1 VTRESYLVM
10 QRVELLREVASNTWI
25 LTNREEVMD
34 FADIDDDQLRSEAI
48 ERYVVWI
55 ESLPY
60 RVCRAEQDS
69 IRETIINDLEN

>member
-1 VTRESYLVM
+1 
-10 QRVELLREVASNTWI
+10 
-25 LTNREEVMD
+25 MD
-34 FADIDDDQLRSEAI
+34 FADIENDQLRTEAI

-60 RVCRAEQDS
+60 RAGRAEQDS

>member
-1 VTRESYLVM
+1 VLNYWERETLIPCT
-10 QRVELLREVASNTWI
+10 LTKRED
-25 LTNREEVMD
+25 VMD
-34 FADIDDDQLRSEAI
+34 FADIEDDQLRTEAI

-60 RVCRAEQDS
+60 RVGRAEQDS

>member
-1 VTRESYLVM
+1 
-10 QRVELLREVASNTWI
+10 
-25 LTNREEVMD
+25 MD

>member
-1 VTRESYLVM
+1 MRE
-10 QRVELLREVASNTWI
+10 REHLIPWT
-25 LTNREEVMD
+25 LTNRERTMD
-34 FADIDDDQLRSEAI
+34 FADIEDDQLRSEAI

-60 RVCRAEQDS
+60 RVGRAEQDS

>member
-1 VTRESYLVM
+1 M
-10 QRVELLREVASNTWI
+10 N
-25 LTNREEVMD
+25 
-34 FADIDDDQLRSEAI
+34 FADIEDNQLRSEAI

-60 RVCRAEQDS
+60 QVASEELEK

>member
-1 VTRESYLVM
+1 
-10 QRVELLREVASNTWI
+10 
-25 LTNREEVMD
+25 MD
-34 FADIDDDQLRSEAI
+34 FADIENDQLRSEAI

-60 RVCRAEQDS
+60 RVCREELDS

>member
-1 VTRESYLVM
+1 
-10 QRVELLREVASNTWI
+10 
-25 LTNREEVMD
+25 MD
-34 FADIDDDQLRSEAI
+34 FADIENDQLRSEAI
-48 ERYVVWI
+48 ERYVIWI

>member
-1 VTRESYLVM
+1 MGERD
-10 QRVELLREVASNTWI
+10 SNT
-25 LTNREEVMD
+25 LHFNQEREDVMD
-34 FADIDDDQLRSEAI
+34 FADIEDDQLRTEAI

-60 RVCRAEQDS
+60 RVGRAEQDS

>member
-1 VTRESYLVM
+1 LGERD
-10 QRVELLREVASNTWI
+10 SNT
-25 LTNREEVMD
+25 LHFNQEREDVMD
-34 FADIDDDQLRSEAI
+34 FADIEDDQLRTEAI

-60 RVCRAEQDS
+60 RVGRAEQDS

>member
-1 VTRESYLVM
+1 MTRESYLVM

-60 RVCRAEQDS
+60 RVGRAEQDS

>member
-1 VTRESYLVM
+1 MGERD
-10 QRVELLREVASNTWI
+10 SNT
-25 LTNREEVMD
+25 LHFNQEREDVMD
-34 FADIDDDQLRSEAI
+34 FADIEDDQLRTEAI

-60 RVCRAEQDS
+60 RVCRTEQDS

>member
-1 VTRESYLVM
+1 MRE
-10 QRVELLREVASNTWI
+10 RGSNTLNI
-25 LTNREEVMD
+25 NQEREHVMD
-34 FADIDDDQLRSEAI
+34 FADIENDQLRTEAI

>member
-1 VTRESYLVM
+1 MGERD
-10 QRVELLREVASNTWI
+10 SNT
-25 LTNREEVMD
+25 LHFNQEREDVMD
-34 FADIDDDQLRSEAI
+34 FADIEDDQLRTEAI

-60 RVCRAEQDS
+60 RVGRAEQYS

>member
-1 VTRESYLVM
+1 MY
-10 QRVELLREVASNTWI
+10 
-25 LTNREEVMD
+25 
-34 FADIDDDQLRSEAI
+34 FADIENDQLRTQAI

-60 RVCRAEQDS
+60 RVGRAEQDS

>member
-1 VTRESYLVM
+1 
-10 QRVELLREVASNTWI
+10 
-25 LTNREEVMD
+25 MD

-60 RVCRAEQDS
+60 RVGRAEQDS

>member
-1 VTRESYLVM
+1 
-10 QRVELLREVASNTWI
+10 
-25 LTNREEVMD
+25 MD

-60 RVCRAEQDS
+60 RVGREEQDR

>member
-1 VTRESYLVM
+1 
-10 QRVELLREVASNTWI
+10 LRERASNTWI
-25 LTNREEVMD
+25 LTKREEVMD
-34 FADIDDDQLRSEAI
+34 FADIENDQLRTEAI

-60 RVCRAEQDS
+60 RVGRAEQDS

>member
-1 VTRESYLVM
+1 
-10 QRVELLREVASNTWI
+10 
-25 LTNREEVMD
+25 MD
-34 FADIDDDQLRSEAI
+34 FADIEDDQLRSEAI

-60 RVCRAEQDS
+60 KVCRVEQDS

>member
-1 VTRESYLVM
+1 MRE
-10 QRVELLREVASNTWI
+10 RASNTLNFNQERGLI
-25 LTNREEVMD
+25 D
-34 FADIDDDQLRSEAI
+34 FADIENDQLRTEAI

>member
-1 VTRESYLVM
+1 MLWTL
-10 QRVELLREVASNTWI
+10 I
-25 LTNREEVMD
+25 NREEVMD
-34 FADIDDDQLRSEAI
+34 FADIENDQLRSEAI

-60 RVCRAEQDS
+60 RVCREELDS

>member
-1 VTRESYLVM
+1 
-10 QRVELLREVASNTWI
+10 
-25 LTNREEVMD
+25 MD
-34 FADIDDDQLRSEAI
+34 FADIENDQLRSEAI

-60 RVCRAEQDS
+60 RVCRTEQDS